1 MDQLILESRPPD
13 LSPGLDSTLKQARP
27 DMIWNKHDTVII
39 TVMVFHWGVFAN
51 KFILEAPNPR
61 RDSRVSRLLF
71 QVCPP
76 PTPAYHDFS
85 LYSSV

>member
-13 LSPGLDSTLKQARP
+13 LSPGLDSTLNQARP
-27 DMIWNKHDTVII
+27 DRIWNKHD

-61 RDSRVSRLLF
+61 RDTRVSRLLF
-71 QVCPP
+71 QVCPRP
-76 PTPAYHDFS
+76 PPCQPPPSKPH
-85 LYSSV
+85 L